1 MDRNQ
6 EKSGMISE
14 QDVQAYKR
22 DGVIVVPDVL
32 GADTLKQVRSVIA
45 ELVAGSAST
54 TEHTEVYDLEPGHT
68 AENPRVR
75 RIKAPQKVHPLFD
88 QIVRSEAVL
97 DILRKLIGPNLR
109 LHGSKLNMKSA
120 HYGSPVEWHQDW
132 AFYPHTNDD
141 ILAIGVLLDDTDL
154 SNGPMLVT
162 PGTQTGEVWN
172 HHGDDGHFAGLI
184 DPDTIKPQIERAV
197 PCMGRAGSMSFHHV
211 RALHGSALN
220 TSDRSRNLLL
230 YEIAASD
237 AWPLMGVKD
246 FDEFNSR
253 LLSGDPVVTPRMT
266 NVPVRLP
273 LPPAKRQGSIYET
286 QSAAKKSYFTRAA

>member
-1 MDRNQ
+1 
-6 EKSGMISE
+6 MISD
-14 QDVQAYKR
+14 QDVQTYRR

-32 GADTLKQVRSVIA
+32 GADTLSQVRSVIA
-45 ELVAGSAST
+45 ELVAGSANT
-54 TEHTEVYDLEPGHT
+54 LEHTDVYDLEPGHT
-68 AENPRVR
+68 AESPRVR
-75 RIKAPQKVHPLFD
+75 RIKAPHKVHPLFD
-88 QIVRSEAVL
+88 EIVRSDAVL
-97 DILRKLIGPNLR
+97 GILKNLIGPSLR

-120 HYGSPVEWHQDW
+120 RYGSPVEWHQDW

-162 PGTQTGEVWN
+162 PGTHMREVWN

-184 DPDTIKPQIERAV
+184 DPDTIKSEIERAA

-211 RALHGSALN
+211 RALHGSAQN
-220 TSDRSRNLLL
+220 TSDRPRNLLL
-230 YEIAASD
+230 YEVAASD

-246 FDEFNSR
+246 FEEFNSR
-253 LLSGDPVVTPRMT
+253 LLSGDTIVTPRLSD
-266 NVPVRLP
+266 VPVRMP

-286 QSAAKKSYFTRAA
+286 QSAATKSYFTRAA